1 LKDNGGNGYGAPMKA
16 FPLLVLALLVPPL
29 LASPAAARDLA
40 GRYRAAEGPD
50 VAGRL
55 ELRSDGRFGYEF
67 AAGALDERAQ
77 GSWVR
82 QGERACLTTEPTP
95 VAPVLQPAPAP
106 GDQAAT
112 VRVTRRGADG
122 DGGRGIPGV
131 DFVIGFDQGE
141 PATGYTQEDGWS
153 LPADERRIPR
163 WIELVEPIHRVPLAR
178 TPFPGSGKFLAV
190 LIPNDIGVVDFRNAC
205 LERSER
211 GFVLHRAEG
220 DMRFVAERR

>member
-1 LKDNGGNGYGAPMKA
+1 MKA
-16 FPLLVLALLVPPL
+16 LPLLIPPLLVLALL
-29 LASPAAARDLA
+29 ASPVVARDLA

-55 ELRSDGRFGYEF
+55 ELRGDGRFGYEF
-67 AAGALDERAQ
+67 AAGALAERAQ
-77 GSWVR
+77 GRWERR
-82 QGERACLTTEPTP
+82 QVPGGEQACLTTEPTP

-106 GDQAAT
+106 ADQAAT
-112 VRVTRRGADG
+112 IRVTWGSG
-122 DGGRGIPGV
+122 PGESSGRGIPGV

-153 LPADERRIPR
+153 LPADERRTPR
-163 WIELVEPIHRVPLAR
+163 WIELTEPIHRVPLAR
-178 TPFPGSGKFLAV
+178 TAFPGSGKFLAV
-190 LIPNDIGVVDFRNAC
+190 LVPNDIGVVDFRGAC
-205 LERSER
+205 LERTDS